1 MKLSVN
7 TCIAAACLTLLVAS
21 VQAGADRKKTCL
33 VLNKAGSFIDLTN
46 KDKTCA
52 EECSKKGYDWATCK
66 CKTFGEPTKVSY
78 SKYNMITHTIYTI

>member
-33 VLNKAGSFIDLTN
+33 VLNKASSFIDLTN
-46 KDKTCA
+46 TDKTCA
-52 EECSKKGYDWATCK
+52 DDCTGDWATCK
-66 CKTFGEPTKVSY
+66 CKSFGTPTKVSY
-78 SKYNMITHTIYTI
+78 SKYNIDNTYYIYNLN

>member
-33 VLNKAGSFIDLTN
+33 VLNKASSFIDLTN
-46 KDKTCA
+46 TANTTFYLELEKIYGGVMLQYNLKDSVNENAVVDKIWN
-52 EECSKKGYDWATCK
+52 K
-66 CKTFGEPTKVSY
+66 
-78 SKYNMITHTIYTI
+78 I

>member
-21 VQAGADRKKTCL
+21 VQAGREDTCL
-33 VLNKAGSFIDLTN
+33 VLNKASSFIDLTN
-46 KDKTCA
+46 TDKTCA
-52 EECSKKGYDWATCK
+52 DDCTGDWATCK
-66 CKTFGEPTKVSY
+66 CKLFGTPTKVSY